1 MSDFIEKR
9 IPEDEH
15 FKVLGDDFD
24 YGYIRYT
31 NKLIYT
37 SDDKISKILC
47 KTRYKAFLGLISGIK
62 EFMKD
67 ELEIHN
73 ELIIFLEYGDRYE
86 GGPTILLYLNKD
98 T

>member
-1 MSDFIEKR
+1 MSDFIEK
-9 IPEDEH
+9 IIQEDEY
-15 FKVLGDDFD
+15 FKVLGDYFD

-47 KTRYKAFLGLISGIK
+47 NTVDNVKLGLISGIK

-73 ELIIFLEYGDRYE
+73 ELIIFLEYGDRFD

>member
-1 MSDFIEKR
+1 MSDFIEK
-9 IPEDEH
+9 IILKDEVYV
-15 FKVLGDDFD
+15 FGEYLD
-24 YGYIRYT
+24 YVYIKYT
-31 NKLIYT
+31 NKLIFNN
-37 SDDKISKILC
+37 DNKVSKILC
-47 KTRYKAFLGLISGIK
+47 SNTDEPIVHLVSKIK
-62 EFMKD
+62 ELMKN